1 MLGIK
6 MQVSDQIKAKL
17 DSIEESYYYSMRDAS
32 DREDYA
38 EAMFYWDN
46 VLKKTKRLEESK
58 ARAIEA
64 RRKERKH

>member
-1 MLGIK
+1 

>member
-6 MQVSDQIKAKL
+6 MQVSDQIKARL

-38 EAMFYWDN
+38 EAMFYWGN

>member
-1 MLGIK
+1 MR
-6 MQVSDQIKAKL
+6 VSDQIKAKL